1 MPSPDTPR
9 PQDAIDV
16 ARVCELANIALDP
29 AELPVFQEQ
38 MAKIVDYVRMIRELD
53 VDGIEPT
60 AYGQAVSNAL
70 RDDEVAPWKPG
81 TEAAMANAPDR
92 SGDEF
97 RVPRVV
103 E

>member
-1 MPSPDTPR
+1 MQPNAAP

-29 AELPVFQEQ
+29 AELPLFQEQ
-38 MAKIVDYVRMIRELD
+38 MARIVDYVRKIRELD

-60 AYGQAVSNAL
+60 AYGQRVANVL
-70 RDDEVAPWKPG
+70 REDVVERWEPG